1 VGRKRRVLVI
11 QPYVPSYR
19 VPLFQQVKTLLADEG
34 IDFIVASGKPL
45 GDDSYRQDDEAE
57 KVADAV
63 MDQRTIRGFG
73 RTLLWRKVGSTL
85 AEFDPQWVIVEQ
97 AIKNLESWPLM
108 LKQRLPGQPK
118 VAMWGQ
124 GRTYSTHQSRI
135 ESRVKMLLTMQA
147 DWFFSYTEAGREH
160 VIRAGYP
167 AERTTVLWNATDT
180 SALKSLLSSI
190 TPLELQSYK
199 ANLGIEAGP
208 TALFMGG
215 VDERKGISFLLEALE
230 SIHQRIPDFTLLV
243 AGTGKSMK
251 TVESAHAAGLPV
263 RILGRVSGREK
274 ALALAAAD
282 ILTIPEWVGLV
293 AVDAISSGVPVV
305 STEHRSHSPE
315 IEYLFDTRTVLFSPH
330 EPRSYASAVE
340 EMLRDLDEWSLRA
353 ARQQSLSTL
362 SIESMAQ
369 NFATGI
375 LSWLT
380 SDQ

>member
-1 VGRKRRVLVI
+1 MGRKRRVLVI

-19 VPLFQQVKTLLADEG
+19 VPLFQQVKSLLADEG
-34 IDFIVASGKPL
+34 IDFIVASGTPQ
-45 GDDSYRQDDEAE
+45 GDDSFRRDDEAART
-57 KVADAV
+57 ADAV
-63 MDQRTIRGFG
+63 MDQRTVRGFG
-73 RTLLWRKVGSTL
+73 RTVLWRQVGSTL

-124 GRTYSTHQSRI
+124 GRTYSTHQSLV
-135 ESRVKMLLTMQA
+135 ESRVKMWLTRQA
-147 DWFFSYTEAGREH
+147 DWFFSYTEAGQQH

-167 AERTTVLWNATDT
+167 AERTTVLRNATDT

-190 TPLELQSYK
+190 TPQELQSYK

-215 VDERKGISFLLEALE
+215 VDERKGVSFLLEALE

-243 AGTGKSMK
+243 AGTGKSIDV
-251 TVESAHAAGLPV
+251 VESAQAAGLPV

-305 STEHRSHSPE
+305 STTHQSHSPE
-315 IEYLFDTRTVLFSPH
+315 VEYLINAGTVLFSPH
-330 EPRSYASAVE
+330 EPRSFASSVE

-353 ARQQSLSTL
+353 AMQQSLSTL

-375 LSWLT
+375 MSWLA